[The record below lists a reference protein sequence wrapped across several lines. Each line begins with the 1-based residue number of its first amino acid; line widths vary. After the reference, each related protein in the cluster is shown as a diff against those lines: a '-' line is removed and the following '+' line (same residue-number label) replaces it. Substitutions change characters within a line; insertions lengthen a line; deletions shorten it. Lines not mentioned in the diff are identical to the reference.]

1 MSDVRDYAKEVS
13 DWVDGVMEYL
23 EKIDI
28 TDSSVLSNIER
39 LSQLTKDMD
48 EEEMDYEDMV
58 LIEEEMA
65 RVYEEIEELARE
77 FNIQDRQSVPIG
89 KIHFRRYLMP
99 MMRWNRRFQGRSCI
113 CTMISIIKH
122 MSMG

>member
-1 MSDVRDYAKEVS
+1 MSDVREYAKEVS

-23 EKIDI
+23 ERIDI
-28 TDSSVLSNIER
+28 TDSPLLSNIER
-39 LSQLTKDMD
+39 LSQWTKDMD

-77 FNIQDRQSVPIG
+77 FSIQD
-89 KIHFRRYLMP
+89 KA
-99 MMRWNRRFQGRSCI
+99 
-113 CTMISIIKH
+113 ISANWETYA
-122 MSMG
+122 SAVTLCL